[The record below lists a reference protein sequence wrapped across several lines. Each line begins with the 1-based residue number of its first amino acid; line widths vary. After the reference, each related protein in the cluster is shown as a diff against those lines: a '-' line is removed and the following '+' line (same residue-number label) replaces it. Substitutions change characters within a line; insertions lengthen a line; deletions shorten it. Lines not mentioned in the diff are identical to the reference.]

1 MDEKWNAKFGF
12 FWYNDDEI
20 FKFTKLDFDDKARKL
35 AESGINIVITF
46 SCTHFRW
53 SMKQHWDI
61 INKCLA
67 NIVGACHAHN
77 IKVVEHHSS
86 HLTFDPLDDDEW
98 DYMERVLGKRLSS
111 IDSWEGLREYAREGN
126 TAATAEY
133 RQIDGRTG
141 HWARSSYKGWCM
153 CFNNPG
159 YRKEYFEYLEKLYAI
174 TGVDGIMT
182 DDVQYFGAGHACA
195 CSHCRG
201 LFEDETG
208 YVLPAPGRE
217 WERFHG
223 DFDNPA
229 YVAWEKFKRNS
240 TLRFHEDVTAHFKDL
255 GLELLRPNYVSG
267 NIAFNWTGYAF
278 EKALHLWDWVFQ
290 ENCFSYV
297 IKHSWPQFLTEA
309 AHRFNMGRLADVPS
323 MSMFYPDRFDSFYFA
338 WSLSMAWGQLF
349 TATPEGED
357 ICEIERKFRE
367 FEVRHRNI
375 LAGQKK
381 KADVTVYWSYE
392 TANYCDPGKSRH
404 ITAVKSWTQA
414 LVFAGYST
422 DMVFACESK
431 IDRSVHGCLLVPDAR
446 MMGDGEFEKIY
457 DFAREG
463 GTVVYTGKPG
473 ERKPD
478 GTYRSGEELERIQ
491 GLPSVPPG
499 PDGGS
504 ELFVGKGRIMR
515 IGETGLD
522 NDYYEPLNVDR
533 WQRTAGRRRPPGYK
547 AGAMAAEADRIL
559 GPYIL
564 KSMMPSES
572 SGIVNCYMMY
582 DADERNVLI
591 HIINAAGT
599 LDDCSHDAGHS
610 DKIPAFERDAA
621 KTFKAN
627 IRIRIPG
634 ASQAYLVSPEFDEEI
649 SLVAGTDGEWVEI
662 NIPDGLFSGYA
673 IVRIPFLED
682 GRDRL

>member
-1 MDEKWNAKFGF
+1 MDGKWNAKFGF

-20 FKFTKLDFDDKARKL
+20 FRFTKSDFDDKARKL

-53 SMKQHWDI
+53 SMKQHWDV

-67 NIVGACHAHN
+67 NIVEACHAHN

-111 IDSWEGLREYAREGN
+111 IDSWKGLREYAKNGN
-126 TAATAEY
+126 TIATAEY

-141 HWARSSYKGWCM
+141 EWARSSYKGWCM

-159 YRKEYFEYLEKLYAI
+159 YRKEYFSYLEKLYEE

-182 DDVQYFGAGHACA
+182 DDVQYFGAGHACS
-195 CSHCRG
+195 CSYCRM
-201 LFEDETG
+201 LFEAESG
-208 YVLPAPGRE
+208 YVLPAPGEE
-217 WERFHG
+217 WELFHG

-240 TLRFHEDVTAHFKDL
+240 TLRFHEDVTSHFKSL

-309 AHRFNMGRLADVPS
+309 GHRFNMGRFSDVPS
-323 MSMFYPDRFDSFYFA
+323 MSMFYPDRYDSFYFA

-357 ICEIERKFRE
+357 LCGIERKFRE
-367 FEVRHRNI
+367 FEVKHRSL

-392 TANYCDPGKSRH
+392 TANYCDPGKSCH

-422 DMVFACESK
+422 DMVFASESE
-431 IDRSVHGCLLVPDAR
+431 IDCGVHGCLLVPDAR
-446 MMGDGEFEKIY
+446 MMGDDEFKKIY
-457 DFAREG
+457 DFARKG
-463 GTVVYTGKPG
+463 GIVVYTGKPG

-478 GTYRSGEELERIQ
+478 GSYRSREELDRLA
-491 GLPSVPPG
+491 GLPSAISG
-499 PDGGS
+499 QCGRS
-504 ELFVGKGRIMR
+504 ELSAGRGRIII
-515 IGETGLD
+515 IGETSLD

-533 WQRTAGRRRPPGYK
+533 WQRTEGRRRPPAYK
-547 AGAMAAEADRIL
+547 AGEMAGEAIRIL
-559 GPYIL
+559 WPCVG
-564 KSMMPSES
+564 KSIMPAES
-572 SGIVNCYMMY
+572 NEMVNYYMMY
-582 DADERNVLI
+582 DTNERNVLI

-599 LDDCSHDAGHS
+599 LDNCSHDAGHS
-610 DKIPAFERDAA
+610 DTIPEFEKDAGKIF
-621 KTFKAN
+621 KTD
-627 IRIRIPG
+627 IRVRIPD
-634 ASQAYLVSPEFDEEI
+634 ASSAYLVSPEFDGEI
-649 SLVAGTDGEWVEI
+649 SLRTETDGGWIEI
-662 NIPDGLFSGYA
+662 KIPDGLFSGYA
-673 IVRIPFLED
+673 IVRIPLQEERKE
-682 GRDRL
+682 G